1 MIINKKTANKRSAV
15 KANSRI
21 ARNRRVRANEEVEEI
36 EEVGGVNVAEE
47 ASDLLFEAED
57 VGQLLAEVTGQDVA
71 VTADDDVVTFEI
83 GEDVYTAEAE
93 GSEEIL
99 ESTRIKS
106 NGRNAVRASRR
117 VARRSRT
124 RR

>member
-1 MIINKKTANKRSAV
+1 MIINKKAANRRSAV
-15 KANSRI
+15 NANSRM
-21 ARNRRVRANEEVEEI
+21 ARNRRVRANEEV
-36 EEVGGVNVAEE
+36 GGVDVAEE

-57 VGQLLAEVTGQDVA
+57 VGQLLAEVTGEDVA

-106 NGRNAVRASRR
+106 RGRNAVRASRK
-117 VARRSRT
+117 VARRSRA